1 MPCHKCIE
9 TLYHNLSPA
18 ATTILRTMVRHPKK
32 EGLNLGQIVRLTGQ
46 SVSITRDALAE
57 LRGAMMVTTAI
68 RGRGIYYALAEGV
81 VEVVETET
89 VAAGEEKSSRREGD
103 LGVVC

>member
-57 LRGAMMVTTAI
+57 LRGAMMVTATV

-81 VEVVETET
+81 ADVVGIETMATGETEE
-89 VAAGEEKSSRREGD
+89 VGA
-103 LGVVC
+103 